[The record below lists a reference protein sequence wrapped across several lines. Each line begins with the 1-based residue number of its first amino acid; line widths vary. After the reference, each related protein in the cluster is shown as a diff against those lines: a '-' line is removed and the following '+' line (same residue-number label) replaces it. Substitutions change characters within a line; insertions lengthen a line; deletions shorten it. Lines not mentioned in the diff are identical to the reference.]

1 MWKLTSMSTEIV
13 TSGHYSAH
21 INIGVEPLYSMLNYA
36 TMDIIS
42 IKLVLIAHNRLNN
55 GGWSVLFEV
64 THMPKSTMGWVGV
77 NLQISKSTFGTFR
90 WKKGVLG
97 VFLQILKSTF
107 GTILPFFFYFFQQN
121 LRYFRY
127 FCQIFK
133 VVSGS
138 YTYLYVILFN
148 TWLFYI
154 LVNI

>member
-1 MWKLTSMSTEIV
+1 MLINGQTTKQFHTKNCCISANSCLSFIVAGGGRYFSKLHVCPKVLYHGVGGCKFANIEKYFWYFSM
-13 TSGHYSAH
+13 
-21 INIGVEPLYSMLNYA
+21 
-36 TMDIIS
+36 
-42 IKLVLIAHNRLNN
+42 
-55 GGWSVLFEV
+55 
-64 THMPKSTMGWVGV
+64 
-77 NLQISKSTFGTFR
+77 
-90 WKKGVLG
+90 KKGG
-97 VFLQILKSTF
+97 PGCIFANSEKYFWYFFT
-107 GTILPFFFYFFQQN
+107 FFFYFFQQN